1 MEGLLGNERLKQSL
15 SAAFA
20 ADRLSHSWLI
30 TGPVGSGKHT
40 LARILAAAMQCTE
53 GKRRPCGTC
62 LACRKVF
69 DGVHPDVITVDDP
82 EKKTVTVEQIRRAR
96 TDLYI
101 RPNEGRRKIYVIPRA
116 NDMNASAQNALL
128 KVMEEPP
135 EYGAF
140 LLLSDSPEK
149 LLPTIRSRCVCLQ
162 MSPLEEKEA
171 LPALSRAFPGKD
183 RAALHGAWQR
193 SGGWYGQALDLLKA
207 GQDLAPQTL
216 RFADCFTR
224 RDRLGLTELLV
235 PMERWKR
242 DQLIPVL
249 QQWIE
254 LLSEALRL
262 RSGLPAGSDA
272 ALELSRRRTGG
283 ELVTA
288 VQRLKR
294 AVELLQ
300 SNVGVG
306 AVCGAL
312 QIWLDIGG

>member
-15 SAAFA
+15 STAFA

-30 TGPVGSGKHT
+30 TGPAGSGKRT
-40 LARILAAAMQCTE
+40 LARILAAAMQCTAGE
-53 GKRRPCGTC
+53 SRPCGVC

-116 NDMNASAQNALL
+116 GDMNASAQNALL

-140 LLLSDSPEK
+140 LLLSDTEEK
-149 LLPTIRSRCVCLQ
+149 LLPTIRSRCVKAQ
-162 MSPLEEKEA
+162 MAPLEEREA
-171 LPALSRAFPGKD
+171 LPALAQAFPGKD
-183 RAALHGAWQR
+183 RDALHAAWLR
-193 SGGWYGQALDLLKA
+193 SGGWYGQAMDLLQA
-207 GQDLAPQTL
+207 GQSLAPQTL
-216 RFADCFTR
+216 AFAVCFSK
-224 RDRLGLTELLV
+224 RDRLKLTELLV

-249 QQWIE
+249 LQWID
-254 LLSEALRL
+254 LLADALRL
-262 RSGLPAGSDA
+262 RAGLSGGSDA
-272 ALELSRRRTGG
+272 AMEVSRRRTNA
-283 ELVTA
+283 ELVEA
-288 VQRLKR
+288 VQRLKQ

-300 SNVGVG
+300 GNVSVG
-306 AVCGAL
+306 AVCGVL
-312 QIWLDIGG
+312 QVWLDIGG

>member
-1 MEGLLGNERLKQSL
+1 MERLLGNERLKQSL
-15 SAAFA
+15 SATFA

-30 TGPVGSGKHT
+30 TGPVGSGKRT
-40 LARILAAAMQCTE
+40 LARILAAAMQCTA
-53 GKRRPCGTC
+53 GSSRPCGTC

-82 EKKTVTVEQIRRAR
+82 DKKTVTVDQIRRAR

-101 RPNEGRRKIYVIPRA
+101 RPNEGRRKIYLIPRA
-116 NDMNASAQNALL
+116 NDMNANAQNALL

-140 LLLSDSPEK
+140 LLLSDSAEK

-183 RAALHGAWQR
+183 REALHAAWLR
-193 SGGWYGQALDLLKA
+193 SGGWYGQALALLQA
-207 GQDLAPQTL
+207 GQSLAPQSL
-216 RFADCFTR
+216 AFAACFTG

-254 LLSEALRL
+254 LLAEAMRL
-262 RSGLPAGSDA
+262 RSGLSGGSDA
-272 ALELSRRRTGG
+272 ALELSRRRTNA

-288 VQRLKR
+288 VQRLQQ
-294 AVELLQ
+294 AVDLLQ

-312 QIWLDIGG
+312 QVWLDIGG